1 MERMQKDGSKLEGT
15 ALETT
20 VTLETV
26 KGKEQTTE
34 PQQSGGGGI
43 GGMLGRKLMKKGGSS
58 SGRST
63 VFTTN
68 HAYLEVAKAVDAADL
83 AIPAGFKEKK

>member
-1 MERMQKDGSKLEGT
+1 M
-15 ALETT
+15 
-20 VTLETV
+20 TLETV
-26 KGKEQTTE
+26 KSKEQTTE
-34 PQQSGGGGI
+34 PQPSGGGGI

-58 SGRST
+58 PRST

-68 HAYLEVAKAVDAADL
+68 HTYLELAKAVDAADL